1 MHNSIIIV
9 QAWWITEI
17 FCLLYNVLVHT
28 LMTHV
33 AYGEGRL
40 YKQGG
45 MTNQWNKKNCHMY
58 CYHTVE
64 YNTGIMCTE
73 RLLRTSHILL
83 LSLLV
88 TSFGLFT
95 YTKTWIH
102 EKLSLEQFCCKWS
115 LLTCWNYMQCIH
127 TRYYNIVIQSRMF
140 NFNSMYSTVYALTS
154 ISQFLWIKEIKIA
167 VT

>member
-1 MHNSIIIV
+1 MKYCIVYTMHNSIIIV
-9 QAWWITEI
+9 QAWWIKEI

-95 YTKTWIH
+95 LKH
-102 EKLSLEQFCCKWS
+102 EFMKNCHWS
-115 LLTCWNYMQCIH
+115 NFVVNGHFSHVEIICIH
-127 TRYYNIVIQSRMF
+127 T
-140 NFNSMYSTVYALTS
+140 MYIL
-154 ISQFLWIKEIKIA
+154 
-167 VT
+167 